1 MLVNVDL
8 TQEAHQ
14 DFRNELFKNW
24 FLFQSIPS
32 ENFPNILFD
41 RIVSLVIV
49 RKAVAA
55 NLHNS
60 VFLLLLLW
68 LLFFLSFTGKPRR
81 HLFDILADEAY
92 KRRFKLRQREIIEE
106 SDSEITA

>member
-41 RIVSLVIV
+41 RIVLLVIV

-60 VFLLLLLW
+60 VFLL

>member
-41 RIVSLVIV
+41 RIVLLVIV

-60 VFLLLLLW
+60 VFFVVVV
-68 LLFFLSFTGKPRR
+68 FFVLYRKTQTTLVWYSGWRGV
-81 HLFDILADEAY
+81 
-92 KRRFKLRQREIIEE
+92 Q
-106 SDSEITA
+106 TAF